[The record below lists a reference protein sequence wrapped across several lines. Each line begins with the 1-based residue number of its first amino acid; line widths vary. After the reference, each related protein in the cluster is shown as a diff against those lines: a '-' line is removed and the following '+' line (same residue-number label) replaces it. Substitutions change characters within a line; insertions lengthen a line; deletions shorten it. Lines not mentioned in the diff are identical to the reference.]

1 MGSRS
6 PKGVISVTTQPK
18 NADLAVGGNLSLT
31 VAAISSNGK
40 PVKFQWEKNGTN
52 INAATAATYTK
63 NSVVAADAGAYR
75 VVLSAE
81 RADTLNSAAATV
93 TVK

>member
-1 MGSRS
+1 M
-6 PKGVISVTTQPK
+6 TTQPK

-31 VAAISSNGK
+31 VAATSSNGQ
-40 PVKFQWEKNGTN
+40 PVKYQWQKNGTD
-52 INAATAATYTK
+52 ISGATAATYTK
-63 NSVVAADAGAYR
+63 NSVVAADAGTYR

-81 RADTLNSAAATV
+81 RADTLNSDAATV